1 MLCWAQVVLYST
13 AGAYRL
19 MSVRIFAALVLSALS
34 FGLQAEALN
43 ESYAFALLGEPK
55 YATDFSHFDYVNP
68 AAPKGGDVR
77 LAAIGT
83 YDNFNRFATR
93 GVPGERTMELYD
105 TLFTNSDDE
114 PGSYYPLIAE
124 SARFPAD
131 MRWME
136 LDINARARFQ
146 DGSPIT
152 AADVAFT
159 FNKFMTEGVPQF
171 RSYYKGVTVKA
182 ISRLTVRIELPKANR
197 EQILSLLSLRVL
209 PESFWK
215 NHKLNE
221 PLSTPPLASGP
232 YKIGDYRL
240 GQYIT
245 YQRVRDYWAANLP
258 VNRGRYNFDSI
269 RYDYYLDD
277 KVSLEA
283 FKAGAYDF
291 RIEPSPKSWATQY
304 QGGNFARN
312 YIIKQD
318 ETNQAAQ
325 NTRWLAFN
333 LQKPLFADRRVR
345 EAIGLAFDFNWMN
358 KALYYNA
365 YQRADSYFQ
374 NTAYAARGYPDAA
387 ELALLAPLKG
397 QIPPEVFTSIYQ
409 PPSSD
414 GSGNDRQ
421 NLLKATQLL
430 KEAGWVVKNQK
441 LVNAKTGQPFTFE
454 LMLLSGSNF
463 QYVLPF
469 RHNLQ
474 RLGIEMQIREVDASQ
489 YTRRMRE
496 RDFDMMST
504 VYMAMPFPSADLQIL
519 WDSQYIDSSYNTAGV
534 KDPAVDSLVRQIA
547 AHQGD
552 EKALLPL
559 GRALDRVL
567 TWNNY
572 MLPMWYSN
580 HDRYAYWDK
589 FSTPPIRPAYAIG
602 FDNWWYDVNKAA
614 RLPAQRQ

>member
-1 MLCWAQVVLYST
+1 
-13 AGAYRL
+13 

-34 FGLQAEALN
+34 FGLRAEALN

-232 YKIGDYRL
+232 YKIADYRL

-333 LQKPLFADRRVR
+333 LQKSLFADRRVR

-374 NTAYAARGYPDAA
+374 NTAYAARRRTGLAGAAQRPDTAGGVYQHLPAALLRRQRQRSAKPAEGDPIAERSRLGGQKSKAGQRQNRPAVHLRTDAA
-387 ELALLAPLKG
+387 ERQQLPVRIAL
-397 QIPPEVFTSIYQ
+397 PPQ
-409 PPSSD
+409 P
-414 GSGNDRQ
+414 
-421 NLLKATQLL
+421 AA
-430 KEAGWVVKNQK
+430 AGH
-441 LVNAKTGQPFTFE
+441 
-454 LMLLSGSNF
+454 
-463 QYVLPF
+463 
-469 RHNLQ
+469 R
-474 RLGIEMQIREVDASQ
+474 DANS
-489 YTRRMRE
+489 R
-496 RDFDMMST
+496 
-504 VYMAMPFPSADLQIL
+504 
-519 WDSQYIDSSYNTAGV
+519 N
-534 KDPAVDSLVRQIA
+534 
-547 AHQGD
+547 
-552 EKALLPL
+552 
-559 GRALDRVL
+559 
-567 TWNNY
+567 
-572 MLPMWYSN
+572 
-580 HDRYAYWDK
+580 
-589 FSTPPIRPAYAIG
+589 
-602 FDNWWYDVNKAA
+602 
-614 RLPAQRQ
+614 

>member
-1 MLCWAQVVLYST
+1 
-13 AGAYRL
+13 
-19 MSVRIFAALVLSALS
+19 MSVRVFAALVLSALS
-34 FGLQAEALN
+34 FGLQAETLN
-43 ESYAFALLGEPK
+43 ESYAFAQLGEPK
-55 YATDFSHFDYVNP
+55 YSTDFSHYDYVNP

-83 YDNFNRFATR
+83 YDNFNRYASR
-93 GVPGERTMELYD
+93 GVPGERTDALYD
-105 TLFTNSDDE
+105 SLFTTSDDE
-114 PGSYYPLIAE
+114 IGSYYPLIAE

-131 MRWME
+131 MRWVE
-136 LDINARARFQ
+136 IDINARARFH

-159 FNKFMTEGVPQF
+159 YNKFMTEGVPQF
-171 RSYYKGVTVKA
+171 RVLYKGITVKA
-182 ISRLTVRIELPKANR
+182 ISRLTVRVEFPQPDKDKLLGLFGLP
-197 EQILSLLSLRVL
+197 IL
-209 PESFWK
+209 PQSFWK
-215 NHKLNE
+215 DHKLNE
-221 PLSTPPLASGP
+221 PLSTPPLSSGP
-232 YKIGDYRL
+232 YKISSYRL

-258 VNRGRYNFDSI
+258 VNRGRFNFDSI

-277 KVSLEA
+277 KVALEA

-291 RIEPSPKSWATQY
+291 RIEGSPKSWATQY

-318 ETNQAAQ
+318 ETNQSAQ
-325 NTRWLAFN
+325 NTRWMAFN
-333 LQKPLFADRRVR
+333 LHRPIFADRRVR
-345 EAIGLAFDFNWMN
+345 EAITLAFDFDWMN
-358 KALYYNA
+358 KALYYDA
-365 YQRADSYFQ
+365 YQRTNSYFQ
-374 NTAYAARGYPDAA
+374 NTPYAASGYPDAA

-397 QIPPEVFTSIYQ
+397 KVPAEVLTSIYQ

-430 KEAGWVVKNQK
+430 NQAGWEVKNQR
-441 LVNAKTGQPFTFE
+441 LVNSKTGQPFSFE

-469 RHNLQ
+469 QHNLK
-474 RLGIEMQIREVDASQ
+474 RLGIDMQIREIDATQ

-496 RDFDMMST
+496 RDFDMMAT
-504 VYMAMPFPSADLQIL
+504 VYMAMPFPSADLKIL
-519 WDSQYIDSSYNTAGV
+519 WDSEYINSSYNRPGV
-534 KDPAVDSLVRQIA
+534 SDPAVDSLVRQIA

-567 TWNNY
+567 TWNRY

-589 FSTPPIRPAYAIG
+589 FSTPPIRPAYVIG
-602 FDNWWYDVNKAA
+602 FDNWWFDVNKAA
-614 RLPAQRQ
+614 RLPTQQQ